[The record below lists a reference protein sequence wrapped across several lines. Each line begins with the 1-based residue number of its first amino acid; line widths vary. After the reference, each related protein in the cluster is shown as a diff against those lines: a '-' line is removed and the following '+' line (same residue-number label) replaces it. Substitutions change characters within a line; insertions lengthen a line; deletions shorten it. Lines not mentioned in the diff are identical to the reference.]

1 MNETQEKPFGMAPEE
16 LADAAV
22 AKDKRRFD
30 EVGVRKA
37 LKYQIFPRNEWVLI
51 KKMER
56 EETVSDDGNI
66 ILPGGGRSQRGVV
79 VGVAKLPWWK
89 RWFGGGMPLKNGDIV
104 VYTNFPIQLED
115 LEELTGE
122 KNLELVRDE
131 EVYSVARPC
140 RMQ

>member
-1 MNETQEKPFGMAPEE
+1 MEEQQVQEQ
-16 LADAAV
+16 V
-22 AKDKRRFD
+22 QDKRRFD
-30 EVGVRKA
+30 EVGVRKT
-37 LKYQIFPRNEWVLI
+37 LKYEIYPRNEWVLI
-51 KKMER
+51 KKLER
-56 EETVSDDGNI
+56 QETFTDDGI

-89 RWFGGGMPLKNGDIV
+89 RWFGNGVPLKKGDIV

-140 RMQ
+140 PTQ